1 MKLFNR
7 LWWRIIGFKAN
18 AITLERAQHGWL
30 CEMWIA
36 VDTSRQ
42 HTPERIAVR
51 GDGWSRLGAL
61 LSAYTSAFQARGER

>member
-18 AITLERAQHGWL
+18 AINLERAQHGWI
-30 CEMWIA
+30 CEIWIT
-36 VDTSRQ
+36 VDTPQ
-42 HTPERIAVR
+42 HTPERITVH

-61 LSAYTSAFQARGER
+61 LSAYTSACQARG